1 MKVILLKI
9 MAKAGP
15 RNTETI
21 VTKSIVVTEKK
32 IETVIEIVIVI
43 ETVTVIEIGIET
55 GKRVDE
61 GVEVGPGIEVMT
73 DTVEVETI
81 EVVETI
87 EGTIIK
93 VKAEGGNHLY
103 FGTYPLLDLSMLHH
117 YNIRPCRPLGKY
129 LLL

>member
-1 MKVILLKI
+1 

-15 RNTETI
+15 KTTETI
-21 VTKSIVVTEKK
+21 DTKSIVVTEKK
-32 IETVIEIVIVI
+32 IETVIEIVIGT
-43 ETVTVIEIGIET
+43 ETETATVIEIGIEI

-61 GVEVGPGIEVMT
+61 GVEVGPEIEVMT
-73 DTVEVETI
+73 DTEEVETI